1 MLRMPSIAQSGGRWI
16 AVSVKILADFFCCR
30 IRPGVE
36 VQPVRSELSFGRL
49 TDTRFCRKKPKSNRG
64 ALRVRKLDEKE
75 NKRCIRFLSPRR
87 SNAGGKGRNA
97 GILSRSPR

>member
-1 MLRMPSIAQSGGRWI
+1 MLRMPPIAQSGGRWI

-49 TDTRFCRKKPKSNRG
+49 TTTLFCQKKPKSNRG

-75 NKRCIRFLSPRR
+75 KSAALDSYRR
-87 SNAGGKGRNA
+87 GGPTLVVREEMQA
-97 GILSRSPR
+97 YCLAH